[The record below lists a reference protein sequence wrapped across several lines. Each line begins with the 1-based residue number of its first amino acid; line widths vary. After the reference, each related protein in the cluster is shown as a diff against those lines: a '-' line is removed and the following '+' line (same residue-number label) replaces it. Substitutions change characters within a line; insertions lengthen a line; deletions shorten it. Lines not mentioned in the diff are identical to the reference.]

1 MSLTV
6 ALITAI
12 TVVIPI
18 AILVWLIR
26 WTDKR
31 NRY

>member
-1 MSLTV
+1 MTFTI

-12 TVVIPI
+12 TVIIPV
-18 AILVWLIR
+18 AILIWLIR